1 MNDETRKQ
9 VAGAVREPQP
19 GAYRAVLADP
29 PWRSQ
34 QTGRFGAVQH
44 YALMSDE
51 RILGLGAAVRE
62 VAAEQSFCFLWV
74 TTATVPLGIR
84 VLESWGFA
92 YTSFYFWAKPRYSL
106 GHTFR
111 NAGELLLLGVRG
123 RAKVAF
129 RCQPNWG
136 FHPLQEH
143 SHKPEEIH
151 QIVERLVGEG
161 PYLELFAR
169 RPAPSRRHWDVWG
182 AEVDST
188 VSLAR
193 WGYRVPGDARATGP
207 ATDSKERS

>member
-1 MNDETRKQ
+1 MSDETRKR
-9 VAGAVREPQP
+9 VAEAVREPQP

-106 GHTFR
+106 GNTFR

>member
-1 MNDETRKQ
+1 MSDETRKR

-51 RILGLGAAVRE
+51 RILGLGA
-62 VAAEQSFCFLWV
+62 
-74 TTATVPLGIR
+74 
-84 VLESWGFA
+84 
-92 YTSFYFWAKPRYSL
+92 
-106 GHTFR
+106 
-111 NAGELLLLGVRG
+111 
-123 RAKVAF
+123 
-129 RCQPNWG
+129 
-136 FHPLQEH
+136 
-143 SHKPEEIH
+143 
-151 QIVERLVGEG
+151 
-161 PYLELFAR
+161 
-169 RPAPSRRHWDVWG
+169 
-182 AEVDST
+182 EVDST